1 MKRLLIQ
8 YTWILGIAF
17 GLFLLLLLTGCN
29 QPPLSTNK
37 PLLESVDS
45 KDNSSE
51 DTATSI
57 GNMEGIGRALGCV
70 FAPQSCKTQD

>member
-8 YTWILGIAF
+8 YTWIVGIAF
-17 GLFLLLLLTGCN
+17 GLLLLLLLTGCN

-45 KDNSSE
+45 KDDSAQ
-51 DTATSI
+51 DTSTSI

>member
-45 KDNSSE
+45 KDNSAE